1 MDFKYKIADV
11 AKEFGMPAKKVV
23 ETVSGVTGEAYKTA
37 GTFEEKELNV
47 LLETLTRENAEDS
60 LDAYLASGKEPAPAP
75 KAEKKPEPKKQPA
88 AAQKPAAKPKPAEQP
103 KPAAKQEPKP
113 EQKKDSRKPEK
124 PAEKRSEKRVT
135 LQELA
140 ADTGIKEPVKTEQV
154 QVNRAQVSVDTRTVD
169 VNVDKFNARYDD
181 LADSRNMPSK
191 RKNQPTG
198 KKEKFNNRNNR
209 RGQQFGRRRETEAE
223 RLQRTTEKLL
233 DLSRRDDGVQPDVTI
248 VDLQQAVHGTLH
260 LLRPLADRSSVTITC
275 LMSEG
280 VTVRASEDDIYHIV
294 FNLVENAIKYNLPGG
309 DVTVRVETR
318 GEQSILSVADTG
330 IGIPEADRPN
340 IFNRFYRVDKAR
352 SREHGGSGLGLSI
365 VHDAAALYGGVVT
378 VDGVEPHGTRFT
390 VTFPRAAASGAPETQ
405 KEVPELS
412 LIHISEPTRH

>member
-124 PAEKRSEKRVT
+124 QAEKRSEKRVT

-209 RGQQFGRRRETEAE
+209 RGQQFGRRRETEAC
-223 RLQRTTEKLL
+223 LL
-233 DLSRRDDGVQPDVTI
+233 YTS
-248 VDLQQAVHGTLH
+248 
-260 LLRPLADRSSVTITC
+260 
-275 LMSEG
+275 
-280 VTVRASEDDIYHIV
+280 
-294 FNLVENAIKYNLPGG
+294 
-309 DVTVRVETR
+309 
-318 GEQSILSVADTG
+318 
-330 IGIPEADRPN
+330 
-340 IFNRFYRVDKAR
+340 
-352 SREHGGSGLGLSI
+352 
-365 VHDAAALYGGVVT
+365 DAA
-378 VDGVEPHGTRFT
+378 DD
-390 VTFPRAAASGAPETQ
+390 Q
-405 KEVPELS
+405 
-412 LIHISEPTRH
+412 